1 VGVNLQ
7 SANILINL
15 DLPWNP
21 AVLDQRIGRI
31 YRLGQKKH
39 IRVYNFIAHNSV
51 EHRILYL
58 LDFKRAVFNG
68 VLEPGGNDEVMLEGF
83 MKSVRAMTDVVLNN
97 EHTSGTSDIITQDA
111 GMRNITDGNT
121 ESGSVSDVS
130 TDQNAPGN
138 RPNIQNAMPEKTE
151 KGFFDKIKR
160 SIMSLLRLFSKSQ
173 N

>member
-15 DLPWNP
+15 DIPWNP

-39 IRVYNFIAHNSV
+39 VRVYNFIAHNSV

-68 VLEPGGNDEVMLEGF
+68 VLEPEGNDEVMLEGF
-83 MKSVRAMTDVVLNN
+83 MESVRAMTDVVLDNKHSS
-97 EHTSGTSDIITQDA
+97 ETSEIISMEA
-111 GMRNITDGNT
+111 GRRNITGENSEFEMAST
-121 ESGSVSDVS
+121 VN
-130 TDQNAPGN
+130 TDQFEATIG
-138 RPNIQNAMPEKTE
+138 RNIQNSNSENTDN
-151 KGFFDKIKR
+151 GFFEKIKR
-160 SIMSLLRLFSKSQ
+160 GILSFLRLFAKRQ